1 MGRTTVRSR
10 AGDGTHFR
18 SNAPKLGHQPPLDGL
33 RGYFMVAVLFAHFS
47 YFNFASFAAAVD
59 VFFVV
64 SGFLI
69 TTLLLEED
77 RKSGSI
83 SLRNFYKRRALRLL
97 PMLYIVIGVTVVAIY
112 ITMVV
117 HGSGTTAGLPDD
129 ITYGDLWARTKSDA
143 IAGSFYLYHVIHPV
157 GAEILVDGVPEIRPL
172 IQLWSL
178 SVEEHYYVF
187 GVLVTLFA
195 VRRRLVTPLMTV
207 FLCAYVF
214 ISAARLLGHVGPVF
228 AWYQRPDAIM
238 LGVVLAFWNARLP
251 VELTDR
257 FAKLTRHAA
266 TVAAIAFTVT
276 VFLGTAF
283 ARPFGVFVPFSPS
296 EGGSLD
302 DGLYWGEFG
311 FTICSFCTAVVVF
324 AMVRTPDH
332 WLRPV
337 LSWKPAIVI
346 GVRSYAIYLIHV
358 PLFVVLVNLV
368 PGEPLVAVIAY
379 LPMLVLTTE
388 LGHRWVEKP
397 LMRLKSRSATPA
409 RS

>member
-1 MGRTTVRSR
+1 MQTQAESGGQFKSI
-10 AGDGTHFR
+10 
-18 SNAPKLGHQPPLDGL
+18 APKLGHQPPLDGL

-47 YFNFASFAAAVD
+47 YTNFASFAAAVD

-97 PMLYIVIGVTVVAIY
+97 PMLYIVIGVTVISIFVAMAVY
-112 ITMVV
+112 GA
-117 HGSGTTAGLPDD
+117 GSTAGLPDD
-129 ITYGDLWARTKSDA
+129 ITYGQLWEITKSDA
-143 IAGSFYLYHVIHPV
+143 IAGSFYIYHVIHPV
-157 GAEILVDGVPEIRPL
+157 AIEILNSGFPEIRPM

-187 GVLVTLFA
+187 GVLITLFA
-195 VRRRLVTPLMTV
+195 VHRRLVTQLMAV
-207 FLCAYVF
+207 FLGAYVF
-214 ISAARLLGHVGPVF
+214 ISAARLVGHVGPRL

-238 LGVVLAFWNARLP
+238 LGVVLAFWNAKLP
-251 VELTDR
+251 ADLSVR
-257 FAKLTRHAA
+257 FRRILGHAA
-266 TVAAIAFTVT
+266 TLAALAFAVT
-276 VFLGTAF
+276 VFVGTSFAKPLG
-283 ARPFGVFVPFSPS
+283 VYVPFSPMS
-296 EGGSLD
+296 GGSLS

-311 FTICSFCTAVVVF
+311 FTVSSFCTAVVVF

-332 WLRPV
+332 WLRPI
-337 LSWKPAIVI
+337 LSWKPALVI

-358 PLFVVLVNLV
+358 PLFVILVNFV
-368 PGEPLVAVIAY
+368 PGNPAIAVLAY

-388 LGHRWVEKP
+388 VGHRFVEKP
-397 LMRLKSRSATPA
+397 LMKIKKRSATPA
-409 RS
+409 R

>member
-1 MGRTTVRSR
+1 
-10 AGDGTHFR
+10 
-18 SNAPKLGHQPPLDGL
+18 
-33 RGYFMVAVLFAHFS
+33 MVAVLFAHFS
-47 YFNFASFAAAVD
+47 YFDFASFAAAVD

-97 PMLYIVIGVTVVAIY
+97 PMLYIVIGVTVVAIFLAMT
-112 ITMVV
+112 I
-117 HGSGTTAGLPDD
+117 HGSGATAGLPDD

-143 IAGSFYLYHVIHPV
+143 VAASFYLYHVIHPV

-187 GVLVTLFA
+187 GVLITLFA
-195 VRRRLVTPLMTV
+195 VRRRLVDPLMAL
-207 FLCAYVF
+207 FLAAYVF
-214 ISAARLLGHVGPVF
+214 ISAGRLSGHVGPLL

-238 LGVVLAFWNARLP
+238 LGVVLALWNAKLP
-251 VELTDR
+251 GELTGR
-257 FAKLTRHAA
+257 FQQVTRHAA
-266 TVAAIAFTVT
+266 TLAAITFAAT
-276 VFLGTAF
+276 VFVGTTF
-283 ARPFGVFVPFSPS
+283 ARPFGVFVPFSPA

-311 FTICSFCTAVVVF
+311 FTVCSFCTAVVVF

-358 PLFVVLVNLV
+358 PLFVILVNFV
-368 PGEPLVAVIAY
+368 PGEPIVAVIAY
-379 LPMLVLTTE
+379 LPLLVATTE
-388 LGHRWVEKP
+388 LGHRFVERP
-397 LMRLKSRSATPA
+397 LMRLKTRAATPA